1 LRPRNDFACAAE
13 ERTHLRAPRPGSA
26 RVKAMLQAIAI
37 SRLAAP
43 HSLGQAESFAQM
55 QLGAPRDFASL

>member
-1 LRPRNDFACAAE
+1 M
-13 ERTHLRAPRPGSA
+13 
-26 RVKAMLQAIAI
+26 KAMLQAIAI

-43 HSLGQAESFAQM
+43 HSVGQAESFAQM